1 MIFKIEISQFYDE
14 NVKPNNVNKTKSD
27 TFPWDKL
34 KSDTKSF
41 FIKKCFN
48 DFQNRNFSVL
58 WLKWT
63 QTMEMKQNQTF
74 FHGTCSHLTPYLSLS
89 KIIDIFQYHSKSKF
103 LSFMTK
109 VDPNNRSK
117 IRHFSVGHIK
127 RTLKYFNGFYNCNFS
142 ISL

>member
-1 MIFKIEISQFYDE
+1 M
-14 NVKPNNVNKTKSD
+14 KPNNINKTKSGI
-27 TFPWDKL
+27 FPWDKL

-41 FIKKCFN
+41 FIKKMLKHFN

-63 QTMEMKQNQTF
+63 QTMKMKQNQTF
-74 FHGTCSHLTPYLSLS
+74 FHGTYSHLTPYLSLS
-89 KIIDIFQYHSKSKF
+89 KIINIFQYHSKSKF

-117 IRHFSVGHIK
+117 IRHFSVAHIK
-127 RTLKYFNGFYNCNFS
+127 RILKYFNGFYNCNFS